1 MRKIIAN
8 AHVSLDGVMQAP
20 GGPHE
25 DPSNKFAYGGWSAPY
40 ADERSA
46 EHLLAAMA
54 QPFDLLL
61 GRRTYEIFA
70 AYWPY
75 HTDNPIGER
84 FDAATKYVV
93 TRTLDR
99 LEWQHAER
107 LDGGVEKEIV
117 RLKSGNG
124 PDIHTWG
131 SSELLHTLAAS
142 GLIDEYRLYIYPLV
156 LGRGKRLF
164 EPGATAQ
171 ALSLVDSK
179 TSSTGVSMNTYRPA
193 GPVKTGSYADETPS
207 DAELAR
213 RRKHASETGDTRSS

>member
-20 GGPHE
+20 GGPQE
-25 DPSNKFAYGGWSAPY
+25 DPSGGFAYGGWSAPY

-61 GRRTYEIFA
+61 GRKTYEIFA

-75 HTDNPIGER
+75 HADNPIGER
-84 FDAATKYVV
+84 FNAATKYVV
-93 TRTLDR
+93 TRSLDR
-99 LEWQHAER
+99 LEWQPSER
-107 LDGGVEKEIV
+107 LDGNVAEAIA
-117 RLKSGNG
+117 RLKFDDG
-124 PDIHTWG
+124 PDIHVWG
-131 SSELLHTLAAS
+131 SSQLLQALGAA